1 MKILKRYVDEDIWI
15 ESSLKECLE
24 RTEGAGYWAP
34 DSVLPILQDGRMVY
48 TPFAWYKMDAVETSG
63 RTFGP

>member
-34 DSVLPILQDGRMVY
+34 DSVLSILQDGQVVR
-48 TPFAWYKMDAVETSG
+48 TPFAWYKMDAVK
-63 RTFGP
+63 

>member
-34 DSVLPILQDGRMVY
+34 DSVLPILQDEQVVR
-48 TPFAWYKMDAVETSG
+48 TPFAWYKMDAVK
-63 RTFGP
+63 